1 MKLFVTLVN
10 KVQPLSVATDNTIL
24 DIMGGSRS
32 TSGSNI
38 ETIIILLYLFILGKS
53 IPIALSSNKRCSI
66 IAEHSCLPVETAVQ
80 HYEQDSS
87 NARIK
92 RPEVYGDDSLH
103 RSKKLQETRNAHF
116 FHYFPSF
123 REIFESVMSGDD
135 RVFRNAVLYH
145 IYLSEVLK
153 FSL

>member
-1 MKLFVTLVN
+1 MILVN
-10 KVQPLSVATDNTIL
+10 KFQPLSVATDNTIL
-24 DIMGGSRS
+24 DIMNGPRS

-38 ETIIILLYLFILGKS
+38 ETIIILFYLFILGKG
-53 IPIALSSNKRCSI
+53 IPIALSSNKRCSKTW
-66 IAEHSCLPVETAVQ
+66 EYLCLSVETAVEL
-80 HYEQDSS
+80 YEQDSS
-87 NARIK
+87 NARLK
-92 RPEVYGDDSLH
+92 RPEVYGDDSLQ
-103 RSKKLQETRNAHF
+103 RSKQLQETRNAHF

-153 FSL
+153 LSL